1 MMVTKQLEDKPI
13 RALWFLFQTCV
24 IHVLLKRWIL
34 FMLNSIFYSVYCI
47 IYLFYLNQIEK
58 KKSQKSLYL
67 TIQLHIYRH
76 LKHLKTCLL
85 ACTVISLV
93 TQYAEWL
100 SLAVSF
106 TRRLCGCNLTE
117 KCALIECHNQKLPLS
132 WGKKAQFHINVSDP
146 FMTVLFKQ

>member
-34 FMLNSIFYSVYCI
+34 FMLNSIFYSVYC
-47 IYLFYLNQIEK
+47 NRK

-146 FMTVLFKQ
+146 FMTVFFKQ

>member
-47 IYLFYLNQIEK
+47 IYLLYLNQIEK
-58 KKSQKSLYL
+58 KIPEIIILDNTTS
-67 TIQLHIYRH
+67 YRH

-146 FMTVLFKQ
+146 FMTVFFKQ